1 MLVPKVLLCVTLGR
15 NWQLVLGI
23 LLAVYLSHFLLR
35 EALISP
41 QPPTLLRGLLENALR
56 TESHKES
63 HRCSGLL
70 GKAASVPWWQVEKG
84 IWYQTV
90 VSITWGFH
98 LEFRNTC
105 FRGADTPKYIL
116 RHFSPAHA

>member
-1 MLVPKVLLCVTLGR
+1 MEETGR
-15 NWQLVLGI
+15 LVLDI

-41 QPPTLLRGLLENALR
+41 QPPTLLRGLLEDALR
-56 TESHKES
+56 TESLRES

-70 GKAASVPWWQVEKG
+70 GEAASVPWWQVEKG

-98 LEFRNTC
+98 LEFRKIPPSTFYAISHLRMRRCDEARLSEC
-105 FRGADTPKYIL
+105 FV
-116 RHFSPAHA
+116 